1 MSTSEIRDYS
11 LLGEESKLSIER
23 GLVDAEWYSIPV
35 SREKMKELLIRRN
48 GPAIRDTILW
58 FTLIIGSG
66 FMTYFLWG
74 QWTFIFPYFIY
85 TVLYAST
92 SDSRWHESSHGTAF
106 KTPWMNNALY
116 EIASFMVFR
125 QSVTW
130 RWSHTRHHSD
140 TIIRGR
146 DPEIAVPRPANLR
159 VIILNFFAIRSSS
172 VELIKIVK
180 HAFGK
185 IDPAVATY
193 VPQSDYGKVFVRAR
207 IYLGIYVTV
216 IILSEF
222 LHSILP
228 LMFIGIPTLVGS
240 WLLIIY
246 GLTQHAGLAEN
257 VTDHRLNSRTVYMN
271 RLNRYLYW
279 NMGYHL
285 EHHMFPLVPYH
296 ALPALHELIK
306 HDCPKPY
313 NGIADAY
320 KEIIP
325 TLIKQSKDASF
336 YIKRELPNQTTHI
349 PAQRFIGN
357 SDQLKDGWIEVCPVD
372 ALARGD
378 VVRFDFLYNT
388 YAIYHT
394 DNDKFY
400 ATDGICTHGNAHLAD
415 GLVIGNI
422 IECAKH
428 NGRFNLTDG
437 TVLRQPVSV
446 GLRTYKVKIENN
458 NVLINI
464 RKEGTPILPDEK
476 MYRFKVVSNKNKAT
490 FIKELVLEQFDG
502 DLFTYMPGDY
512 IKLEIPPYESDLK
525 HVDVDEPFRSRWQY
539 EFVYDHFARNT
550 LKSYRNYSMASN
562 PRTDKL
568 LKFNIRLSLPPA
580 GQNYSAGVG
589 SSYAFNLKEGDI
601 VTLTGPFG
609 SFHIKD
615 NENEIVYIGGGAGM
629 APIKSHISYL
639 FDTLNTSRKVS
650 YWYGARS
657 KMELFYDDYFYELEK
672 NQNFKFNVAL
682 SEPLPNDNWN
692 SYTGFI
698 HQVLNDEY
706 LSKLENIRNI
716 EFYLC
721 GPPAMIKAS
730 LKMLKEL
737 NVNDQQISYDEF

>member
-228 LMFIGIPTLVGS
+228 LMFIGIPTLVG
-240 WLLIIY
+240 
-246 GLTQHAGLAEN
+246 
-257 VTDHRLNSRTVYMN
+257 
-271 RLNRYLYW
+271 
-279 NMGYHL
+279 
-285 EHHMFPLVPYH
+285 
-296 ALPALHELIK
+296 
-306 HDCPKPY
+306 
-313 NGIADAY
+313 
-320 KEIIP
+320 
-325 TLIKQSKDASF
+325 
-336 YIKRELPNQTTHI
+336 
-349 PAQRFIGN
+349 
-357 SDQLKDGWIEVCPVD
+357 
-372 ALARGD
+372 
-378 VVRFDFLYNT
+378 
-388 YAIYHT
+388 
-394 DNDKFY
+394 
-400 ATDGICTHGNAHLAD
+400 
-415 GLVIGNI
+415 
-422 IECAKH
+422 
-428 NGRFNLTDG
+428 
-437 TVLRQPVSV
+437 
-446 GLRTYKVKIENN
+446 
-458 NVLINI
+458 
-464 RKEGTPILPDEK
+464 
-476 MYRFKVVSNKNKAT
+476 
-490 FIKELVLEQFDG
+490 
-502 DLFTYMPGDY
+502 
-512 IKLEIPPYESDLK
+512 
-525 HVDVDEPFRSRWQY
+525 
-539 EFVYDHFARNT
+539 
-550 LKSYRNYSMASN
+550 
-562 PRTDKL
+562 
-568 LKFNIRLSLPPA
+568 
-580 GQNYSAGVG
+580 
-589 SSYAFNLKEGDI
+589 
-601 VTLTGPFG
+601 
-609 SFHIKD
+609 
-615 NENEIVYIGGGAGM
+615 
-629 APIKSHISYL
+629 
-639 FDTLNTSRKVS
+639 
-650 YWYGARS
+650 
-657 KMELFYDDYFYELEK
+657 
-672 NQNFKFNVAL
+672 
-682 SEPLPNDNWN
+682 
-692 SYTGFI
+692 
-698 HQVLNDEY
+698 
-706 LSKLENIRNI
+706 
-716 EFYLC
+716 
-721 GPPAMIKAS
+721 
-730 LKMLKEL
+730 
-737 NVNDQQISYDEF
+737 